1 MTINRFYFWLSAI
14 GFGILGI
21 SLAIF
26 IEPILILV
34 MFFGWGSGFYFLSKD
49 SIYYEVKK
57 K

>member
-14 GFGILGI
+14 GFGVLGI

-49 SIYYEVKK
+49 SIHYEVKK